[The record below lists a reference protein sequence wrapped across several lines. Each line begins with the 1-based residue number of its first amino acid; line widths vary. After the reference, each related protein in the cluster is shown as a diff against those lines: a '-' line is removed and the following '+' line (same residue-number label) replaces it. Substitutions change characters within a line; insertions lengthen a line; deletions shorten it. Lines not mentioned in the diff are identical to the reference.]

1 MLKFALPFIAF
12 ALFDIVAFGSV
23 PAVAA
28 DRLAGSEWGVEGEDL
43 PFIQF
48 GSDGRVSGNS
58 GCNRF
63 TGSYEAAED
72 GSIKI
77 GPLAATRMACP
88 EPAMSAEAKFLSA
101 LDAARRYE
109 RDGIRLSLRG
119 EDGSVLMDLAQRDA
133 D

>member
-12 ALFDIVAFGSV
+12 ALFDIAAFGSV
-23 PAVAA
+23 PALAA
-28 DRLAGSEWGVEGEDL
+28 DRLAGSEWGMEGKDK
-43 PFIQF
+43 PYIQF

-63 TGSYEAAED
+63 TGGYEAAED

-88 EPAMSAEAKFLSA
+88 EPEMAAEAKFLA
-101 LDAARRYE
+101 MLDAVRRFE
-109 RDGIRLSLRG
+109 RDGIRLSLSG
-119 EDGSVLMDLAQRDA
+119 EDGGVLMELAQRDA

>member
-12 ALFDIVAFGSV
+12 AVFE
-23 PAVAA
+23 VAA
-28 DRLAGSEWGVEGEDL
+28 LGAAPAGASDRLAGSEWGMEGEDK

-48 GSDGRVSGNS
+48 GANGRVSGNS

-63 TGSYEAAED
+63 TGAYEVAED

-88 EPAMSAEAKFLSA
+88 EPEMALEAKFLA
-101 LDAARRYE
+101 DLDSVRRFE
-109 RDGIRLSLRG
+109 RDGTRLSLRG
-119 EDGSVLMDLAQRDA
+119 GDGGVLMELAQRDA
-133 D
+133 E

>member
-12 ALFDIVAFGSV
+12 AMLEIAAIGA
-23 PAVAA
+23 PQAAAA
-28 DRLAGSEWGVEGEDL
+28 DRLAGSEWGSEGEDK

-48 GSDGRVSGNS
+48 GSNGRVSGNA

-63 TGSYEAAED
+63 TGAYEAAED

-88 EPAMSAEAKFLSA
+88 EAEMATEAKFLA
-101 LDAARRYE
+101 DLDAVRRFQ
-109 RDGIRLSLRG
+109 RDGARLSLQG
-119 EDGSVLMDLAQRDA
+119 EDGTVLMELAQRDA